1 MRIVAISG
9 IAVGL
14 MTWAG
19 VALADPDAATSAPA
33 PAATAVAPAP
43 VASAEDADRVI
54 CRMSPAPT
62 GSRLGSSRECHT
74 QKQWDMMHQ
83 QAQENVNNMQ
93 VRGMASGPSG
103 H

>member
-9 IAVGL
+9 IAVAL

-19 VALADPDAATSAPA
+19 VALAGPDTAAAPASAAVSTSAAAT
-33 PAATAVAPAP
+33 
-43 VASAEDADRVI
+43 EDQDRVV

-93 VRGMASGPSG
+93 LQGMSSSSGR
-103 H
+103 

>member
-1 MRIVAISG
+1 MRIVVISG
-9 IAVGL
+9 IAMGL

-19 VALADPDAATSAPA
+19 VALADPDTAASAPA
-33 PAATAVAPAP
+33 ASTVAPTPAAAT
-43 VASAEDADRVI
+43 EDSDRVV

-93 VRGMASGPSG
+93 VRGMAGGQTG